1 MSVRSN
7 SIVTLDT
14 RIQGARS
21 LILLPFF
28 NAFAM
33 LLLFRVFF
41 YSFTMMCMAL
51 YTVVMLQEFEIWSL
65 ALNFIS
71 FIISFHPLFATNFGH
86 AVDACIYIYWN
97 ILESNFCQSPLAS
110 DSF

>member
-1 MSVRSN
+1 
-7 SIVTLDT
+7 
-14 RIQGARS
+14 
-21 LILLPFF
+21 
-28 NAFAM
+28 
-33 LLLFRVFF
+33 
-41 YSFTMMCMAL
+41 MMCMAL

-71 FIISFHPLFATNFGH
+71 FIISFHRLFATNFGH

>member
-33 LLLFRVFF
+33 LLLFSFF
-41 YSFTMMCMAL
+41 FNSFTMMCMAL

-71 FIISFHPLFATNFGH
+71 FIISFHRLFATNFGH
-86 AVDACIYIYWN
+86 AVDACIYI
-97 ILESNFCQSPLAS
+97 LEYIGIQFLSIAACV
-110 DSF
+110 

>member
-33 LLLFRVFF
+33 LLLFSFF
-41 YSFTMMCMAL
+41 FNSFTMMCMAL

-71 FIISFHPLFATNFGH
+71 FIISFHRLFATNFGH